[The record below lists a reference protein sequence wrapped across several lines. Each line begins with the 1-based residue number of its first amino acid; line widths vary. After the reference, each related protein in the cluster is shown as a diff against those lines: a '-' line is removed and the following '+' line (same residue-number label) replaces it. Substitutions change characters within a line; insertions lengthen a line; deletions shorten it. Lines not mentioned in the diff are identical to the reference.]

1 MQHSDYISGYMAIG
15 EVLKTMSILP
25 QSFTI
30 SKQEFFDQPLTQ
42 LTSGGVKYTRAPL
55 AARGSATCSM

>member
-1 MQHSDYISGYMAIG
+1 MQHSDYISGYMAMG
-15 EVLKTMSILP
+15 E
-25 QSFTI
+25 
-30 SKQEFFDQPLTQ
+30 PLTQ